1 MEASRH
7 IRSAVTAQI
16 VEKKSRF
23 IAYLTPVSGEEE
35 ALSFIQSIKKKHF
48 DARHNCYAYI
58 TKENTRSSDD
68 GEPSPTAGRPM
79 LDALSGA
86 GLSDVCVVVTRY
98 FGGMLLGTGGLTRAY
113 KGAVNAALE
122 LAETYELVTMA
133 KLGITTGYQEYTRI
147 SRLGGEN
154 GDIAEGSFGPVAI
167 RNLNYSDKVSFNMY
181 CLPERKEELTRSL
194 TDMTQGQ
201 IEITELGYEEL

>member
-1 MEASRH
+1 
-7 IRSAVTAQI
+7 
-16 VEKKSRF
+16 
-23 IAYLTPVSGEEE
+23 
-35 ALSFIQSIKKKHF
+35 
-48 DARHNCYAYI
+48 
-58 TKENTRSSDD
+58 
-68 GEPSPTAGRPM
+68 M

-98 FGGMLLGTGGLTRAY
+98 FGGVLLGTGGLTRAY

-154 GDIAEGSFGPVAI
+154 GDIAEGSFGPIAI

-194 TDMTQGQ
+194 TDITQGQ
-201 IEITELGYEEL
+201 IEITELGNEEL